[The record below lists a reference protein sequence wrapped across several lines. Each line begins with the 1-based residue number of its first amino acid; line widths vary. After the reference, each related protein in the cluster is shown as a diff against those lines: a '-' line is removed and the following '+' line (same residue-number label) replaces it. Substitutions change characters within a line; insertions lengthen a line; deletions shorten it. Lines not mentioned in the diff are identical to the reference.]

1 MGLANGIRIIPKRSG
16 FHCIKIKKKK
26 KRKESEREIEQG
38 IVFVSL
44 EIVPGGARLV
54 S

>member
-16 FHCIKIKKKK
+16 FHCIKIKKK